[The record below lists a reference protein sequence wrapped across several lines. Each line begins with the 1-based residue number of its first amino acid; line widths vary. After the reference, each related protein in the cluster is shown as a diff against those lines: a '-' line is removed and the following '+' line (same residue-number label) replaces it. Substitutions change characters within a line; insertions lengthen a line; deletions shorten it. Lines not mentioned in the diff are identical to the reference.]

1 MTGAIFSTSNQRG
14 RTVSCACGNC
24 CILYRLLN
32 PPNFGIF
39 RTLPIRHYD
48 SSAATTDTQQVF
60 SYATARHT
68 QQHWLAMFLGYDSD
82 GLPLWIDENSS
93 PPLSEIMFNETPADS
108 DAFDSAPDH
117 GQGSILGSPLGYSD
131 YHSAMDHH
139 QAINNPCPELDN
151 LNASQYTIL
160 PNENLDGRLSVPTTE
175 RYTDPQLRDINPKHL
190 YLIPSPTEQFDLP
203 PSPYELAYD
212 QYSQLHSQCGINQL
226 NAEPQAIYNDISTNP
241 ATSAILWRTESYS
254 QSDPGSDTSDVL
266 QREILYGDPGIDQA
280 PQEEMDI
287 SHERSQLAPTR
298 ETASKSAPPRQRSKQ
313 VPSKNCDYPKCTRRF
328 RPTAPNMRFCIR
340 HQKNYDRN
348 NAPPPKFELLPD
360 IDSGKAR
367 KTVYPTLLALNLE
380 HDDVGVKSEKAWVFD
395 FINAANKPYIGPSEY
410 HEFYARQQ
418 KVYNGKGFDEFLDE
432 PTVNVRMRLL
442 YQAARTFHEGGEA
455 VYPIGGDNDGY
466 GNADETM
473 IFSERLK
480 VIISLLETNKRVC
493 MDVIEGR
500 GVAALVANPKKYA
513 KRKTQNKDSNERKQ
527 KMQKLGEEQQMKDEG
542 KSFEVRDVYTEDYSD
557 DGEEVVEEDGN
568 ETSLVEFPMP
578 ALTDLGPDAD
588 PDDVL
593 PTKPAQ
599 LRTTKRKRQT
609 RSVAADTSD
618 ERSAKLQK
626 LLPKGK

>member
-1 MTGAIFSTSNQRG
+1 
-14 RTVSCACGNC
+14 
-24 CILYRLLN
+24 
-32 PPNFGIF
+32 
-39 RTLPIRHYD
+39 
-48 SSAATTDTQQVF
+48 
-60 SYATARHT
+60 
-68 QQHWLAMFLGYDSD
+68 
-82 GLPLWIDENSS
+82 
-93 PPLSEIMFNETPADS
+93 MFNETPADP
-108 DAFDSAPDH
+108 DAFDSGPGHD
-117 GQGSILGSPLGYSD
+117 QGSILGSPLGYSN
-131 YHSAMDHH
+131 YHSAMDRH

-151 LNASQYTIL
+151 LNASQCTIL

-175 RYTDPQLRDINPKHL
+175 RYTDQQLRDINPKHI
-190 YLIPSPTEQFDLP
+190 YLIPPEAGQFDSP
-203 PSPYELAYD
+203 PSPYEIAYD
-212 QYSQLHSQCGINQL
+212 QYSQLHSQGGIDQL

-241 ATSAILWRTESYS
+241 ATSAILWRTASYS

-266 QREILYGDPGIDQA
+266 QRQILYGDPGIDQA

-287 SHERSQLAPTR
+287 SHERCELEPKR
-298 ETASKSAPPRQRSKQ
+298 ETARTSAPPRQRSGQ

-328 RPTAPNMRFCIR
+328 RPTAPSMQFCIR

-348 NAPPPKFELLPD
+348 NAPPPKFEMLLD
-360 IDSGKAR
+360 IDSLKAR
-367 KTVYPTLLALNLE
+367 KAVYPILPALGLE
-380 HDDVGVKSEKAWVFD
+380 HDDVGLKHENDWVSD

-432 PTVNVRMRLL
+432 PTVNVRMWLL
-442 YQAARTFHEGGEA
+442 YEAARTFHKGGEA
-455 VYPIGGDNDGY
+455 VYPTGGDNDGY
-466 GNADETM
+466 GSADETM

-480 VIISLLETNKRVC
+480 VIISLLEMNKRVC

-542 KSFEVRDVYTEDYSD
+542 KSFEVSDVYTEDYSD
-557 DGEEVVEEDGN
+557 DGGEVVEEDGN
-568 ETSLVEFPMP
+568 ETPPVQLPISRLMDP
-578 ALTDLGPDAD
+578 APDAD
-588 PDDVL
+588 SDDVL

-609 RSVAADTSD
+609 RSVAAETSD